1 MDNNITESP
10 RNNAEES
17 PPEEHDNGQNPA
29 FITDMADE
37 LDPEDDFDTQP
48 LDENSTLPLPPLETT
63 TLPIIRRPI
72 KPATEQ
78 ETSLLAICR
87 SRKGAM
93 RNYNQDSCFVFT
105 SNNGGQETIPPF
117 GLFMV
122 ADGMG
127 GHMDGDVAGRVV
139 SRTVTNHVLESIYL
153 PLLAGQPLA
162 EQRSIAEV
170 MEDAAAQANAALR
183 SPDPEKEMGTTL
195 TAGLLFGRRLYM
207 IHIGDSRAY
216 LYTNDTL
223 KLLTTDHSVVKA
235 LEEAG
240 QITPEEAAIH
250 PNRNLLYR
258 ALMGENL
265 DVDVFSTRLPPE
277 GKLIFCSDGLW
288 GMISEEEL
296 AEILA
301 SSRSMSEMAEDL
313 IEMAVATGGNDDITI
328 VLVEFGL

>member
-1 MDNNITESP
+1 
-10 RNNAEES
+10 
-17 PPEEHDNGQNPA
+17 
-29 FITDMADE
+29 
-37 LDPEDDFDTQP
+37 
-48 LDENSTLPLPPLETT
+48 
-63 TLPIIRRPI
+63 
-72 KPATEQ
+72 
-78 ETSLLAICR
+78 
-87 SRKGAM
+87 
-93 RNYNQDSCFVFT
+93 
-105 SNNGGQETIPPF
+105 
-117 GLFMV
+117 
-122 ADGMG
+122 
-127 GHMDGDVAGRVV
+127 
-139 SRTVTNHVLESIYL
+139 
-153 PLLAGQPLA
+153 
-162 EQRSIAEV
+162 

-183 SPDPEKEMGTTL
+183 SPDPEKEMGTPL